1 MSGCPCRS
9 YKVWEQQGEICR
21 CQMVGKRKGEGEREC
36 RGVETLEGEMA
47 TLE

>member
-1 MSGCPCRS
+1 MQVSDG
-9 YKVWEQQGEICR
+9 
-21 CQMVGKRKGEGEREC
+21 GKERKGEGEREC